1 VSNAK
6 RLVHKEGAKMIFN
19 PSSGGI
25 FGLMAI
31 NEKEK
36 FIICAYTTNQ
46 VCVTSGNT
54 LIYRGPPSMLAYVHA
69 WADRA
74 MKKHGWKKCAMMPD
88 AYDYGKLW
96 SGLFEKYWKEKG
108 GTITANIPVDFMK
121 VSDYYPLLTKALATN
136 PDCILLGSSSEPDA
150 MQIQQA
156 RELGF
161 KGGFLIIERGKLD
174 EMEKFVK
181 DKNVLNGTIGTA
193 PVPFYPQ
200 ANVKK
205 FIQRFE
211 KKYGK
216 EAIVVHESSIAYA
229 GAIQYLGAIQ
239 LAGTTTD
246 VHKIMA
252 AMKNPALFKLPLVKD
267 NDPYE
272 ADKVYPNGAVKG
284 HIFGVEFDKGVFSKP
299 FPVETPEWIW
309 TEKY

>member
-1 VSNAK
+1 MP
-6 RLVHKEGAKMIFN
+6 G
-19 PSSGGI
+19 
-25 FGLMAI
+25 
-31 NEKEK
+31 
-36 FIICAYTTNQ
+36 
-46 VCVTSGNT
+46 
-54 LIYRGPPSMLAYVHA
+54 
-69 WADRA
+69 DRH
-74 MKKHGWKKCAMMPD
+74 KKHGWKKCAMMPD

-205 FIQRFE
+205 FIQRCE

-216 EAIVVHESSIAYA
+216 EPIVLHESSIPYA
-229 GAIQYLGAIQ
+229 GVIQYLGAIQ

-252 AMKNPALFKLPLVKD
+252 AMKNPACSNCP
-267 NDPYE
+267 
-272 ADKVYPNGAVKG
+272 
-284 HIFGVEFDKGVFSKP
+284 S
-299 FPVETPEWIW
+299 
-309 TEKY
+309 